1 MMHCGLLGQKLSH
14 SYSPAIHSM
23 LGDYE
28 YKLYETE
35 PENVETFLRKG
46 DFDALNVTI
55 PYKKCAA
62 AICDELSETARAIGS
77 VNTIVRRADGT
88 LYGDNTDVYGFE
100 ELLRRAVFS
109 PRAKKVL
116 VLGSGGASAAVDAAE
131 RSSSAILLLTDDT
144 ALPRRCIR
152 VGVMTAHPDELAA
165 VLPALLASA
174 ERLRTLRDKTSSLQ
188 QRLDDSRIVAR
199 AKLLLISHL
208 GMSEGDAHRYIEK
221 TAMDSCLPRRDVAE
235 GIIRTYEE

>member
-1 MMHCGLLGQKLSH
+1 MKAQETAKYCLL
-14 SYSPAIHSM
+14 AV
-23 LGDYE
+23 D
-28 YKLYETE
+28 
-35 PENVETFLRKG
+35 
-46 DFDALNVTI
+46 
-55 PYKKCAA
+55 C
-62 AICDELSETARAIGS
+62 CDELVDAIKSRALGGCIS
-77 VNTIVRRADGT
+77 AVLRASAAQDIPAIVAAQKPD
-88 LYGDNTDVYGFE
+88 
-100 ELLRRAVFS
+100 AV
-109 PRAKKVL
+109 VI
-116 VLGSGGASAAVDAAE
+116 SGGASAAAAIDAAE
-131 RSSSAILLLTDDT
+131 FSSSAILLLTDDT

-152 VGVMTAHPDELAA
+152 AGVMTAHPDELAA

-199 AKLLLISHL
+199 AKLLLISRL

>member
-1 MMHCGLLGQKLSH
+1 MKAQETAKYRLLAVDCYDELVDAIKSRALGGCISAVLRASAAQDI
-14 SYSPAIHSM
+14 PAIVAAQ
-23 LGDYE
+23 
-28 YKLYETE
+28 K
-35 PENVETFLRKG
+35 P
-46 DFDALNVTI
+46 DAVVI
-55 PYKKCAA
+55 
-62 AICDELSETARAIGS
+62 
-77 VNTIVRRADGT
+77 
-88 LYGDNTDVYGFE
+88 
-100 ELLRRAVFS
+100 
-109 PRAKKVL
+109 
-116 VLGSGGASAAVDAAE
+116 SGGASAAAAIDAAE

-152 VGVMTAHPDELAA
+152 AGVMTAHPDELAA

>member
-1 MMHCGLLGQKLSH
+1 MKTQETAKYRLL
-14 SYSPAIHSM
+14 AV
-23 LGDYE
+23 D
-28 YKLYETE
+28 
-35 PENVETFLRKG
+35 
-46 DFDALNVTI
+46 
-55 PYKKCAA
+55 C
-62 AICDELSETARAIGS
+62 CDELVDAIKSRALGGCIS
-77 VNTIVRRADGT
+77 AVLRASASQDTPAIVAAQKPD
-88 LYGDNTDVYGFE
+88 
-100 ELLRRAVFS
+100 AV
-109 PRAKKVL
+109 VI
-116 VLGSGGASAAVDAAE
+116 SGGASAAAAIDAAE

-152 VGVMTAHPDELAA
+152 AGVMTAHPDELAA
-165 VLPALLASA
+165 VLPSLLATA

-199 AKLLLISHL
+199 AKLLLISRL

>member
-1 MMHCGLLGQKLSH
+1 MKAQETAKYRLLAVDCCDGLVDAIKSRALGGCISAVLRASASQDI
-14 SYSPAIHSM
+14 PAIVAAQ
-23 LGDYE
+23 
-28 YKLYETE
+28 K
-35 PENVETFLRKG
+35 P
-46 DFDALNVTI
+46 DAVVI
-55 PYKKCAA
+55 
-62 AICDELSETARAIGS
+62 
-77 VNTIVRRADGT
+77 
-88 LYGDNTDVYGFE
+88 
-100 ELLRRAVFS
+100 
-109 PRAKKVL
+109 
-116 VLGSGGASAAVDAAE
+116 SGGASAAVDAAE
-131 RSSSAILLLTDDT
+131 RSSAAILLLTDDA

-152 VGVMTAHPDELAA
+152 AGVMTAHPDELAA

-199 AKLLLISHL
+199 AKLLLISRL